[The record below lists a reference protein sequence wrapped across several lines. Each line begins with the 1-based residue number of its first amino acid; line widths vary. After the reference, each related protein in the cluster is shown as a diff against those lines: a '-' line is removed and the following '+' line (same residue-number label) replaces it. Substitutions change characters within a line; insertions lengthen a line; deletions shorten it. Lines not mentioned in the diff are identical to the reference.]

1 MNSRIFRYRTPRTPG
16 LYFRT
21 LPPSTHISSL
31 SDSSAFQTF
40 LSVLADSDVKERVYF
55 RVMKTGDS
63 LECSKAGTPLSAFH
77 LAINSSLHGYT
88 HLFMLVGTPMDAS
101 AAVDLDAA
109 DAKYAAEKAKK
120 AADFKKAMASNG
132 DDDGD
137 GGDDDADDA
146 DSYLEVLTRF

>member
-88 HLFMLVGTPMDAS
+88 HLFMLTGAPADAAS
-101 AAVDLDAA
+101 AVDLDAA
-109 DAKYAAEKAKK
+109 DAKYAAEKDKK
-120 AADFKKAMASNG
+120 AAEKAKELE
-132 DDDGD
+132 DD
-137 GGDDDADDA
+137 GGDDEDLDDA